1 MRNPRGSGAWMSGAC
16 HTMKRLDRFLQRWR
30 IAKAAAQLRE
40 GSCVADIGCHDGA
53 LFRLAADRVSGGVGL
68 DPEMPDGASAA
79 GPGVT
84 LVRGR
89 FPQDLPDAT
98 TRFDA
103 VTALAVL
110 EHVEAPELQA
120 IARACAAHL
129 VPGGRV
135 VVTVPSALVDPI
147 LHVLQAVRLIDGM
160 HLEGHHEM
168 DPAEIPR
175 AFAAAG
181 FRLVRHER
189 FQLGLNN
196 LYVFELPRDPST

>member
-1 MRNPRGSGAWMSGAC
+1 
-16 HTMKRLDRFLQRWR
+16 MKSLDRFLQRWR
-30 IAKAAAQLRE
+30 ISKAAAQLRE
-40 GSCVADIGCHDGA
+40 GSSVIDIGCHDGA
-53 LFRLAADRVSGGVGL
+53 LFRLAADRVAGGVGL
-68 DPEMPDGASAA
+68 DPEMPDGATA
-79 GPGVT
+79 GSSVT
-84 LVRGR
+84 LVRGL
-89 FPQDLPDAT
+89 FPQDLPDPAR
-98 TRFDA
+98 RFDA

-110 EHVEAPELQA
+110 EHVETPALQA

-135 VVTVPSALVDPI
+135 VATVPSALVDPI

-181 FRLVRHER
+181 FRLVKHER

-196 LYVFELPRDPST
+196 LYVFELLREAAA